1 MLKSLSN
8 RHNHVLREML
18 RARREAMRLSQRDV
32 ARLLGRGQA
41 TVSKVEAGT
50 RRIDVVELR
59 AWLCALDVD
68 FVHFVDEFERR
79 LREHASIDARLLSV
93 QRQKSKPE
101 EQRCGLFPKP

>member
-18 RARREAMRLSQRDV
+18 RTRRESMRLSQRDV

-68 FVHFVDEFERR
+68 FMGFMDEFERR
-79 LREHASIDARLLSV
+79 LREHASIDARLMSV
-93 QRQKSKPE
+93 RRQTSTPE
-101 EQRCGLFPKP
+101 EHRCGLSTKP